1 MKQGSPLQPHEWGH
15 YDRVIVFDGVCNTCN
30 AFVNFV
36 MNRDSRELFKFGTLQ
51 SQPAQ
56 QILTHLHLST
66 HDFETFLLLENG
78 KVFTKSTAALKIL
91 RCLHGWWPWL
101 YAFIIIPRPLRDL
114 VYSFIARHR
123 YQWMGRSENC
133 RVPSPKERNRFI

>member
-1 MKQGSPLQPHEWGH
+1 VKQGSPLQSHEWGQ
-15 YDRVIVFDGVCNTCN
+15 YKRVIVFDGVCNFCN

-36 MNRDSRELFKFGTLQ
+36 MDRDSHDLFKFGTLQ

-56 QILTHLHLST
+56 HILTQLHLST
-66 HDFETFLLLENG
+66 QNYETFLLLENG

-91 RCLHGWWPWL
+91 RYLHGWWPWL

-114 VYSFIARHR
+114 VYSFVARHR
-123 YQWMGRSENC
+123 YQWMGRSETC
-133 RVPSPKERNRFI
+133 RVPSPKERNKFI